1 MKLLR
6 SFIASLTLLY
16 TALGVANSL
25 PEVKLAAL
33 KFGTVKWELETIKRL
48 QLDHKH
54 GFDLTIV
61 DVAGKQ
67 ASTLSIQNDAV
78 DVIVTDWIWVANQRT
93 EGKNY
98 QFIPYSK
105 AVGSLMVGPDSAIA
119 TLNDLQ
125 EIGRAS
131 CRERV

>member
-1 MKLLR
+1 M
-6 SFIASLTLLY
+6 TLLY

-105 AVGSLMVGPDSAIA
+105 AVGSLMVGPDSAIT

-125 EIGRAS
+125 GKRIGIAGVALTLS
-131 CRERV
+131 I